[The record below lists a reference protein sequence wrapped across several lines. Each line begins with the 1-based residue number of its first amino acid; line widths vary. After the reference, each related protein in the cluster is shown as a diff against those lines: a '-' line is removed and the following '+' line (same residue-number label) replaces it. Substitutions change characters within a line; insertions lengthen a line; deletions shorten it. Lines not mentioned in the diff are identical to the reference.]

1 MVKLIISQTYK
12 RLRVLGLTSGRS
24 CSGPCAATIA
34 NSPGVMVLASSAR
47 DDPRSLASE
56 GLLVLFPGLKRAL
69 SVLCGLSR
77 YLRLGTAWGAAYAS

>member
-1 MVKLIISQTYK
+1 
-12 RLRVLGLTSGRS
+12 
-24 CSGPCAATIA
+24 
-34 NSPGVMVLASSAR
+34 MVLASSAR

-56 GLLVLFPGLKRAL
+56 GLLVLFPGLKRVL